1 VTAAAPKLPGAEEIR
16 ATVQRAL
23 EEDVGSGDV
32 TARLVPANGRARA
45 RVVAR
50 EAGVLCGCAWF
61 DAVYRELDPRFIVQ
75 WIASERARRS
85 IVPETFWYF
94 SFLGGAMLFAYAIYR
109 VDPVFILGQGSGL
122 LIYARNIHFIWSHK
136 KETAAAAAA
145 AAAGTPQQADAAK
158 VPAE

>member
-1 VTAAAPKLPGAEEIR
+1 MDFLAVAAARLAEWWAE
-16 ATVQRAL
+16 TP
-23 EEDVGSGDV
+23 
-32 TARLVPANGRARA
+32 TAEVLWLVIGFSAQ
-45 RVVAR
+45 
-50 EAGVLCGCAWF
+50 LMF
-61 DAVYRELDPRFIVQ
+61 SMRFIVQ

-136 KETAAAAAA
+136 KAAAAA